1 MKPET
6 QFCPNEEC
14 VARGKVGTGNIRIHS
29 QKRRR
34 YQCKV
39 CKQTFSE
46 RQGTALYGIRKTE
59 WLFEVVITL
68 LVYGCPVQA
77 IVAAFRLDE
86 RTVRSWLMRA
96 GEAGQKVH
104 QAIVQQ
110 GQLEGQ
116 HIQVDEIRV
125 KMVKG
130 VQWLAMGILVG
141 PQLWLGGVLSSS
153 RDKTLIRMLAR
164 QVRACLCPAPVLVAF
179 DGLKTYIQAFQ
190 QALRDRVP
198 GKGRGRPRL
207 VAWPDVVLV
216 QVIKRYAKGHVSEVE
231 QRIVQGSPTLLARLL
246 WESQGG
252 IFINTAFIERLN
264 ATFRQHLTWLI
275 RRTRT
280 LAHRSDTLSAAVF
293 LMGSVYNF
301 CRFHDMLSFP
311 DRSHRTPAMAAGL
324 TNHPWSIRE
333 LLSFKVAPP
342 PFVPPLRRGPKP
354 KALVAAFVPVTT
366 ILCGATSGMARRRK
380 IRECLVV

>member
-1 MKPET
+1 MKPEE

-14 VARGKVGTGNIRIHS
+14 VARSKVGAGNIGIHS

-34 YQCKV
+34 YKCKV

-46 RQGTALYGIRKTE
+46 RRGTALYGIRKAE

-77 IVAAFRLDE
+77 IVAAFKLDE
-86 RTVRSWLMRA
+86 RTVRAWLMRA
-96 GEAGQKVH
+96 GEAGEKVH
-104 QAIVQQ
+104 QVLVQQ
-110 GQLEGQ
+110 SQLEGR

-125 KMVKG
+125 KKVKG
-130 VQWLAMGILVG
+130 VEWLAMGILVE
-141 PQLWLGGVLSSS
+141 PKLWLGGVLSTS
-153 RDKTLIRMLAR
+153 RDKTLIRALAR

-179 DGLKTYIQAFQ
+179 DGLKAYIKAFQ
-190 QALRDRVP
+190 QTFRERVP
-198 GKGRGRPRL
+198 GQGRGRPRL

-216 QVIKRYAKGHVSEVE
+216 QVIKRYTRGHVNEVE
-231 QRIVQGSPTLLARLL
+231 QRLVQGSPTLLARLL

-252 IFINTAFIERLN
+252 IVINTAFIERLN
-264 ATFRQHLTWLI
+264 ATFCQHLSWLT

-280 LAHRSDTLSAAVF
+280 LAHRADTLSAAMYLF
-293 LMGSVYNF
+293 GSFYNF

-311 DRSHRTPAMAAGL
+311 DRTQRTPAMAAGL
-324 TNHPWSIRE
+324 TDHRWTIRE

-342 PFVPPLRRGPKP
+342 PYIPPKRRGRKP
-354 KALVAAFVPVTT
+354 KAVLVATT
-366 ILCGATSGMARRRK
+366 
-380 IRECLVV
+380 V